1 MKGFK
6 EWKKAQKFDPEAPFT
21 VNEFEELARGI
32 EFGVKVRKI
41 LRTIWNI
48 ILGVCAILAAVFSIL
63 AYFK

>member
-41 LRTIWNI
+41 LTGQPGR
-48 ILGVCAILAAVFSIL
+48 LAGYLIFE
-63 AYFK
+63 